1 MDVIQG
7 RDNDGPRLPVYRM
20 RVPDSW
26 IRRDPLPG
34 ESLIDTT
41 KSLCDFLI
49 YEDDGIIRI
58 FIHNFPTKT
67 IEERIPPSAQVAR
80 WQRQFESLVPH
91 ESHIN
96 PQAFSGYS
104 GLLFTGVG
112 ILNNEETM
120 VLAWAL
126 QIAPEH
132 CRTLS
137 NPDSYLN
144 KQMRS
149 DVTIKAMGPVTLMK
163 KHKQAI
169 ETVARSFELI
179 EEIPGNP

>member
-1 MDVIQG
+1 
-7 RDNDGPRLPVYRM
+7 
-20 RVPDSW
+20 
-26 IRRDPLPG
+26 
-34 ESLIDTT
+34 
-41 KSLCDFLI
+41 
-49 YEDDGIIRI
+49 
-58 FIHNFPTKT
+58 
-67 IEERIPPSAQVAR
+67 
-80 WQRQFESLVPH
+80 
-91 ESHIN
+91 
-96 PQAFSGYS
+96 
-104 GLLFTGVG
+104 LFTGVG